1 MASEEED
8 PLCMYILLRR
18 DFTPKWSTGALV
30 AQACHASTAA
40 LWLYRD
46 DPATQAYAARL
57 DDMRKVVLEAPSAA
71 ALGACADSLTA
82 GGLAHKLWVEQ
93 PENVA
98 TALATAPYHRSL
110 LKPLFAGFK
119 LLR

>member
-1 MASEEED
+1 MAEEED

-18 DFTPKWSTGALV
+18 DFTPKWSAGALV

-46 DPATQAYAARL
+46 DPATQAYVSRL

-82 GGLAHKLWVEQ
+82 GGVAHKLWVEQ
-93 PENVA
+93 PEGVP
-98 TALATAPYHRSL
+98 TCLATKPYPRSA
-110 LKPLFAGFK
+110 LKALFAAFK